1 MGCMGVTVRDARRLS
16 PVAQEDLRQR
26 AVAAVQAGHTQA
38 SVAIV
43 LGVTAQAVSKWVNAV
58 RRNGSGA
65 LKAGKRGRRPGEQKA
80 LDPKQEARVRKAV
93 LGKFPDQVAL
103 PGLVWT
109 RPQVRQLVRNWFGIG
124 LSLVTIG
131 KYLRSWGLSPQKPIR
146 RAYEQNPEAVA
157 RWLAEEYPAIEAKAR
172 KEKAVILWLDQT
184 GLRSDSS
191 VGRGWALVGQAPVVP
206 KTGKRFGV
214 NVMAAISNKGELY
227 FTCYRGSFTG
237 PVFLVYLRRLVRQI
251 DRKIH
256 LIVDRHPVHRRVLVR
271 DWLAEHVDSIE
282 MHLLPGY
289 APELNPVELLNGDVK
304 RHVAQANP
312 GNVAELTAAATAHLR
327 RRQNQPHL
335 VKSLFRKPEVRY
347 AAS

>member
-1 MGCMGVTVRDARRLS
+1 
-16 PVAQEDLRQR
+16 
-26 AVAAVQAGHTQA
+26 
-38 SVAIV
+38 V
-43 LGVTAQAVSKWVNAV
+43 LGVSPQAVSKWVNAV
-58 RRNGSGA
+58 RRNGSKA

-93 LGKFPDQVAL
+93 LGKFPDQLAL

-109 RPQVRQLVRNWFGIG
+109 RPQVRQLVRTWFGIG

-146 RAYEQNPEAVA
+146 RAYEQNPAAVA
-157 RWLAEEYPAIEAKAR
+157 HWLAEEYPAIQAR
-172 KEKAVILWLDQT
+172 AAKEKAVILWLDQT

-191 VGRGWALVGQAPVVP
+191 VGKGWAPVGQTPVVP

-237 PVFLVYLRRLVRQI
+237 PVFLAYLKRLVRQI

-256 LIVDRHPVHRRVLVR
+256 LIVDRHPVHRRVSVR
-271 DWLAEHVDSIE
+271 DWLTENVAQIE

-312 GNVAELTAAATAHLR
+312 GNVADLTAAATAHLR
-327 RRQNQPHL
+327 RRQNQPHV
-335 VKSLFRKPEVRY
+335 VKALFGKPEVRY
-347 AAS
+347 AVA

>member
-1 MGCMGVTVRDARRLS
+1 MGVWRQDARGLS
-16 PVAQEDLRQR
+16 LAAQEDLRRR
-26 AVAAVQAGHTQA
+26 AVAAVRAGHSQTD
-38 SVAIV
+38 VATV
-43 LGVTAQAVSKWVNAV
+43 LGVSPKTVWRWVDAV
-58 RRNGSGA
+58 RRNGSGG
-65 LKAGKRGRRPGEQKA
+65 LKAAKRGRRPGEQKA
-80 LDPKQEARVRKAV
+80 LDPKQEARIRRAV

-109 RPQVRQLVRNWFGIG
+109 RPQVRQLMRDWFGIG

-157 RWLAEEYPAIEAKAR
+157 AWLAEEYPKIQAR
-172 KEKAVILWLDQT
+172 AAKEKAVILWLDQT

-191 VGRGWALVGQAPVVP
+191 VGKGWAPVGQPPVVP
-206 KTGKRFGV
+206 KTGRRFGV

-237 PVFLVYLRRLVRQI
+237 PVFLAYLKRLVRQI

-256 LIVDRHPVHRRVLVR
+256 LIVDRHPVHRRVSVR
-271 DWLAEHVDSIE
+271 DWLAENVDAIQ

-312 GNVAELTAAATAHLR
+312 GTVAQLTAAATAHLR
-327 RRQNQPHL
+327 RRQNQPNI
-335 VKSLFRKPEVRY
+335 VKALFHKPEVRY
-347 AAS
+347 AAA

>member
-1 MGCMGVTVRDARRLS
+1 MGVTVRDARRLS
-16 PVAQEDLRQR
+16 PAAQEDLRRR
-26 AVAAVQAGHTQA
+26 AVAAVRAGHTQ
-38 SVAIV
+38 VAVATV
-43 LGVTAQAVSKWVNAV
+43 LGVSPQAVSMWVNAV

-65 LKAGKRGRRPGEQKA
+65 LKAGKRGRRAGEQKA
-80 LDPKQEARVRKAV
+80 LGPKQEARVRKAV
-93 LGKFPDQVAL
+93 LGRYPDQVAL
-103 PGLVWT
+103 PGLAWT

-157 RWLAEEYPAIEAKAR
+157 RWLAEEYPVIQARAAKDQAI
-172 KEKAVILWLDQT
+172 ILWLDQT

-191 VGRGWALVGQAPVVP
+191 VGKGWAPVGQAPVVP
-206 KTGKRFGV
+206 KTGKRFGI

-237 PVFLVYLRRLVRQI
+237 PVFLAYLQRLVRQV

-256 LIVDRHPVHRRVLVR
+256 LIVDRHPVHRRASVR
-271 DWLAEHVDSIE
+271 NWLAEHVGRIE

-312 GNVAELTAAATAHLR
+312 GTVAELKAAASAHLR
-327 RRQNQPHL
+327 RRQNQPNL
-335 VKSLFRKPEVRY
+335 VQALFRKPEVRY
-347 AAS
+347 AAA

>member
-1 MGCMGVTVRDARRLS
+1 
-16 PVAQEDLRQR
+16 
-26 AVAAVQAGHTQA
+26 VQAGHSQA
-38 SVAIV
+38 AVSTT
-43 LGVTAQAVSKWVNAV
+43 LGVSPKTVWRWVDAV
-58 RRNGSGA
+58 RRNGSAG
-65 LKAGKRGRRPGEQKA
+65 LKAGRRGRRPGEQKA
-80 LDPKQEARVRKAV
+80 LDPKQEARLRRAV

-109 RPQVRQLVRNWFGIG
+109 RPQVRQLIRNWFGIG
-124 LSLVTIG
+124 LSLITVG

-157 RWLAEEYPAIEAKAR
+157 RWLAEEYPAIEAAAR
-172 KEKAVILWLDQT
+172 KEKALILWLDQT

-191 VGRGWALVGQAPVVP
+191 VGKGWAPVGQPPVVP

-227 FTCYRGSFTG
+227 FTCYRGSFNG
-237 PVFLVYLRRLVRQI
+237 PVFLAYLKRLVRQV

-256 LIVDRHPVHRRVLVR
+256 LIVDRHPVHRRVSVR
-271 DWLAEHVDSIE
+271 DWLAENGASIE
-282 MHLLPGY
+282 MHLMPGY

-312 GNVAELTAAATAHLR
+312 GNVAELIAAATAHLR
-327 RRQNQPHL
+327 RRQTQPNV
-335 VKSLFRKPEVRY
+335 VKALFRKPEVRY
-347 AAS
+347 AAA

>member
-1 MGCMGVTVRDARRLS
+1 MGVLRRDARRLS
-16 PVAQEDLRQR
+16 LEAQEDLRRR
-26 AVAAVQAGHTQA
+26 AVAAVEAGYSQAAVSTM
-38 SVAIV
+38 
-43 LGVTAQAVSKWVNAV
+43 LGVSAKTVWRWVDAV
-58 RRNGSGA
+58 RRNGSKA
-65 LKAGKRGRRPGEQKA
+65 LKAGRRGRRAGEQKA
-80 LDPKQEARVRKAV
+80 LDPKQEARVRRAV
-93 LGKFPDQVAL
+93 LGRFPDQLAL

-109 RPQVRQLVRNWFGIG
+109 RPQVRQLIRDWFGIG

-131 KYLRSWGLSPQKPIR
+131 KYLRSWGLSPQKPVR

-172 KEKAVILWLDQT
+172 KDKAIILWLDQT

-191 VGRGWALVGQAPVVP
+191 VGRGWAPVGRAPVVP
-206 KTGKRFGV
+206 KTGRRFGV

-237 PVFLVYLRRLVRQI
+237 PVFLAYLKRLVRQL

-256 LIVDRHPVHRRVLVR
+256 LIVDRHPVHRRVMVR
-271 DWLAEHVDSIE
+271 DWLAENVDSIE

-289 APELNPVELLNGDVK
+289 APELNPVELLNGDIK

-312 GNVAELTAAATAHLR
+312 GNTAELTNAATAHLR
-327 RRQNQPHL
+327 RRQNQPTI
-335 VKSLFRKPEVRY
+335 VKALFRKPEVRY

>member
-1 MGCMGVTVRDARRLS
+1 MGVTVRDARRLS

-191 VGRGWALVGQAPVVP
+191 VGRGWAPVGQAPVVP

-289 APELNPVELLNGDVK
+289 APELHPVELLNGDVK

-347 AAS
+347 AAG

>member
-1 MGCMGVTVRDARRLS
+1 MGVVVRDARRLS
-16 PVAQEDLRQR
+16 PQAQEDLRRR
-26 AVAAVQAGHTQA
+26 AVAAVKAGHTQTA
-38 SVAIV
+38 VATV
-43 LGVTAQAVSKWVNAV
+43 LCVSPQAVSRWVNAFD
-58 RRNGSGA
+58 RKGNQA

-80 LDPKQEARVRKAV
+80 LDPKQEARVRRAV
-93 LGKFPDQVAL
+93 IGRYPDQVAL

-157 RWLAEEYPAIEAKAR
+157 RWLEVAYPAIEKQAK
-172 KEKAVILWLDQT
+172 KDKAVILWLDQT
-184 GLRSDSS
+184 GLRSDAP
-191 VGRGWALVGQAPVVP
+191 VGKGWAPVGTTPVVG
-206 KTGKRFGV
+206 KTGKRFSV

-237 PVFLVYLRRLVRQI
+237 PVFLAFLDRLVRHL

-256 LIVDRHPVHRRVLVR
+256 LIVDGHPVHRRVMVR
-271 DWLAEHVDSIE
+271 DWLAERVGRIQ
-282 MHLLPGY
+282 MHFLPGY
-289 APELNPVELLNGDVK
+289 SPDLNPVELLNGDIK

-312 GNVAELTAAATAHLR
+312 ANPADLAAAAASHLR
-327 RRQNQPHL
+327 RRQNQPKV
-335 VKSLFRKPEVRY
+335 VKSLFGKPEVRY
-347 AAS
+347 AAG